1 MKNKFYNLPKSI
13 VLMLLTVIVSITIV
27 SCMKPG
33 DMTIQSGAQCF
44 KQQKFEEA
52 ESYFKQA
59 LNEECSYSKDMIYIY
74 ISNCYSQRG
83 DYETAIS
90 YRKQAIELKKSA
102 SANDYNNIAI
112 LYRYNKDDVT
122 AEQYYLKAIEV
133 APEDAIAYVSLGGL
147 YMTAENFDKAI
158 IYLEKA
164 EDLNGTIG
172 IIYADLSIGYAKNG
186 NFKEAEA
193 AYDEAVKQKTENL
206 AKFRAQLDEMEGYS
220 EKDVK

>member
-13 VLMLLTVIVSITIV
+13 VLILLTVIVSITIV

-158 IYLEKA
+158 IYLEKS
-164 EDLNGTIG
+164 ELLNTKIP
-172 IIYADLSIGYAKNG
+172 ITHADLAICYAKKG
-186 NFKEAEA
+186 DFIKAEEQYKKA
-193 AYDEAVKQKTENL
+193 EKLKADNL
-206 AKFRAQLDEMEGYS
+206 EQFRAQLDEI
-220 EKDVK
+220 EKNAKAN